1 MMKDYT
7 STGIQGLDYLL
18 NGGFPTGASILL
30 EGLPGTGKTNL
41 SMQFLYNGAVK
52 YDEPGMYITFEELP
66 GQIYKE
72 MKAFGWDI
80 PALERENKMR
90 VLCISPQVLLEQME
104 TQNGLFE
111 QMIREID
118 CKRIAIDS
126 VSLFQ
131 LGDESVETKRKT
143 LYKLRNI
150 LRKFNLTSLLIQEQ
164 TAVEDPETSY
174 INYIVDGVIRL
185 SLKDYKEH
193 YRKRTLEVLKMR
205 GRKIVEG
212 EHIYRITDQGI
223 HLLPAF
229 SMVEDKAHIY
239 NSSMVTTGI
248 PKLDQLLDGGIPE
261 GSAFIL
267 DTNSKANYKY
277 MAVSIAAN
285 RLLAGDNLIILL
297 SSLSTINDL
306 QFLYELFGVSLKEY
320 VAKRKVYFI
329 EHYNRP
335 VPPEFEDA
343 IIDVSN
349 LNNEEYKQELQN
361 ILSPFIESSINK
373 QEKWFVY
380 YDLNTIVSQ
389 RGKAFLE
396 TFFAEELSRL
406 NSAGFSVLALSNFT
420 ELGPQLSSFI
430 ERTSNGVIKTW
441 VEGNYQYVQL
451 LKSPMGKMST
461 PLLVENINTKPYINL
476 I

>member
-1 MMKDYT
+1 MSQYT
-7 STGIQGLDYLL
+7 ATGIQGLDFLL
-18 NGGFPTGASILL
+18 NGGFPTGASILI

-41 SMQFLYNGAVK
+41 SMQFLYNGAVQ
-52 YDEPGMYITFEELP
+52 YDEPGIYITFEELP
-66 GQIYKE
+66 GQLYKE

-80 PALERENKMR
+80 PALERENKLR
-90 VLCISPQVLLEQME
+90 VICISPQVLLEQME
-104 TQNGLFE
+104 KQDGLFE
-111 QMIREID
+111 QMIREIG
-118 CKRIAIDS
+118 CKRVAIDS
-126 VSLFQ
+126 ISLFQ
-131 LGDESVETKRKT
+131 IGDESVEKKRKT

-164 TAVEDPETSY
+164 TSTMDPETSY
-174 INYIVDGVIRL
+174 INYVVDGVIRL
-185 SLKDYKEH
+185 SLTDYKEH

-205 GRKIVEG
+205 GRKIIEG

-229 SMVEDKAHIY
+229 SMVEDKAHMY
-239 NSSMVTTGI
+239 NSSAVTTGI
-248 PKLDQLLDGGIPE
+248 AKLDQLLDGGIPE

-277 MAVSIAAN
+277 LAVSIAAN
-285 RLLAGDNLIILL
+285 RLLAGENLIILL

-306 QFLYELFGVSLKEY
+306 EFLYGLYGVNLKEY
-320 VAKRKVYFI
+320 VAKKKIYFI

-335 VPPEFEDA
+335 APSGFEGA
-343 IIDVSN
+343 ILDVSN
-349 LNNEEYKQELQN
+349 LNNDEYRERLMN
-361 ILSPFIESSINK
+361 GLDPFINASLN
-373 QEKWFVY
+373 QHEKWFVY

-389 RGKAFLE
+389 RGRTFLE
-396 TFFAEELSRL
+396 TFYAEEISRL

-441 VEGNYQYVQL
+441 VEGSYQYVQL
-451 LKSPMGKMST
+451 LKSPMGKMSA
-461 PLLVENINTKPYINL
+461 PLLIENINTKPYINL

>member
-1 MMKDYT
+1 MNQYT
-7 STGIQGLDYLL
+7 STGIQGLDFLL
-18 NGGFPTGASILL
+18 NGGFPTGATILL

-41 SMQFLYNGAVK
+41 SMQFLYNGAVQ
-52 YDEPGMYITFEELP
+52 YDEPGLYITFEELP
-66 GQIYKE
+66 GQLYKE

-90 VLCISPQVLLEQME
+90 VLCISPHVLLEQME

-111 QMIREID
+111 QIINEIG
-118 CKRIAIDS
+118 CKRVAIDS
-126 VSLFQ
+126 ISLFQ
-131 LGDESVETKRKT
+131 IGDESVETKRKT
-143 LYKLRNI
+143 IYKLRNI

-164 TAVEDPETSY
+164 TSAQDPETSY
-174 INYIVDGVIRL
+174 INYVVDGVIRL
-185 SLKDYKEH
+185 ALKDYKEH

-212 EHIYRITDQGI
+212 EHIYRITDHGI

-229 SMVEDKAHIY
+229 SMVEDKAHLNNVSTI
-239 NSSMVTTGI
+239 TTGI
-248 PKLDQLLDGGIPE
+248 AKLDQLLDGGIPE

-277 MAVSIAAN
+277 LAVSIAAN
-285 RLLAGDNLIILL
+285 RLLAGEGLIILL

-306 QFLYELFGVSLKEY
+306 EFLYQLYGVSLKEY
-320 VAKRKVYFI
+320 VAKKKVFFI

-335 VPPEFEDA
+335 TPPEFEEA
-343 IIDVSN
+343 IINVSD
-349 LNNEEYKQELQN
+349 LNNEEYRKELQN
-361 ILSPFIESSINK
+361 ALAPHFKASLEQN
-373 QEKWFVY
+373 EKWFVY

-389 RGKAFLE
+389 RGKDFLQ
-396 TFFAEELSRL
+396 TYFTEEISKL
-406 NSAGFSVLALSNFT
+406 NSTGFSVLALSNFT
-420 ELGPQLSSFI
+420 ELGQELSSFI

-441 VEGNYQYVQL
+441 VEGSYQYVQL
-451 LKSPMGKMST
+451 LKSPMGKMSV

>member
-1 MMKDYT
+1 MNQYT
-7 STGIQGLDYLL
+7 STGIQGLDFLL
-18 NGGFPTGASILL
+18 NGGFPTGATILL

-41 SMQFLYNGAVK
+41 SMQFLYNGAVQ
-52 YDEPGMYITFEELP
+52 YDEPGLYITFEELP
-66 GQIYKE
+66 GQLYKE

-80 PALERENKMR
+80 QALERENKMR

-111 QMIREID
+111 QIINEIG
-118 CKRIAIDS
+118 CKRVAIDS

-131 LGDESVETKRKT
+131 IGDESVETKRKT

-164 TAVEDPETSY
+164 TSTTDPETSY
-174 INYIVDGVIRL
+174 INYVVDGVIRL
-185 SLKDYKEH
+185 ALKDYKEH
-193 YRKRTLEVLKMR
+193 YRKRTLEVFKMR

-212 EHIYRITDQGI
+212 EHIYRITDHGI

-229 SMVEDKAHIY
+229 SMVEDKAHLY
-239 NSSMVTTGI
+239 NATAITTGI
-248 PKLDQLLDGGIPE
+248 PKLDQMLDGGIPE

-277 MAVSIAAN
+277 LAVSIAAN
-285 RLLAGDNLIILL
+285 RLLAGESLIILL

-306 QFLYELFGVSLKEY
+306 EFLYGLYGVSLKEY
-320 VAKRKVYFI
+320 VEKKKIFFI
-329 EHYNRP
+329 EHYRRP
-335 VPPEFEDA
+335 IPPGFEGA
-343 IIDVSN
+343 IIDVSE
-349 LNNEEYKQELQN
+349 LNNDEYRTEVQAILAPYIQESVQRN
-361 ILSPFIESSINK
+361 
-373 QEKWFVY
+373 EKWFVY

-389 RGKAFLE
+389 RGKDFLQ
-396 TFFAEELSRL
+396 TYFTEEISKL
-406 NSAGFSVLALSNFT
+406 NASGFSVLSLSNFT
-420 ELGPQLSSFI
+420 ELGSELSSFI

-441 VEGNYQYVQL
+441 VEGSYQYVQL

>member
-1 MMKDYT
+1 MNQYT
-7 STGIQGLDYLL
+7 STGIQGLDFLL
-18 NGGFPTGASILL
+18 NGGFPTGATILL

-41 SMQFLYNGAVK
+41 SMQFLYNGAVQ

-66 GQIYKE
+66 GQLYKE

-111 QMIREID
+111 QIINEIG
-118 CKRIAIDS
+118 CKRVAIDS

-131 LGDESVETKRKT
+131 IGDESVETKRKT

-164 TAVEDPETSY
+164 TSAQDPETSY
-174 INYIVDGVIRL
+174 INYVVDGVIRL
-185 SLKDYKEH
+185 ALQDYKEH

-212 EHIYRITDQGI
+212 EHIYRITDHGI

-229 SMVEDKAHIY
+229 SMVEDKAHLY
-239 NSSMVTTGI
+239 NASAITTGI
-248 PKLDQLLDGGIPE
+248 PKLDQMLDGGIPE

-277 MAVSIAAN
+277 LAVSIAAN
-285 RLLAGDNLIILL
+285 RLLAGESLIILL

-306 QFLYELFGVSLKEY
+306 EFLYGLYGVSLKDY
-320 VAKRKVYFI
+320 VEKKKIFFI
-329 EHYNRP
+329 EHYRRP
-335 VPPEFEDA
+335 IPQGFEDA
-343 IIDVSN
+343 IIDVSDLTN
-349 LNNEEYKQELQN
+349 DEYRQEIQTV
-361 ILSPFIESSINK
+361 LSPYIQASVQRN
-373 QEKWFVY
+373 EKWFVY

-389 RGKAFLE
+389 RGKEFLQ
-396 TFFAEELSRL
+396 TYFTEEISKL
-406 NSAGFSVLALSNFT
+406 NASGFSVLSLSNFT
-420 ELGPQLSSFI
+420 ELGSELSSFI

-441 VEGNYQYVQL
+441 VEGSYQYVQL